1 MAHSD
6 WRRPPAGGL
15 RTGAAA
21 FEILL
26 PAMPLRSA
34 VRWYRSC
41 VSALVCLARCSGRHW
56 GGRVLKPVASV
67 SAGGLCVFC
76 GCVRAA
82 VRVCVAIP
90 RITMPV
96 AVTTENSHN
105 VCACSGVPWLQA
117 MIFGVLDVPD
127 MVSGGRYTVPGLEVP
142 LLKTIIAP
150 SKSVHLYLLHL
161 NGCSAFAAV
170 SKWRHTLYYT
180 QGSRFN
186 V

>member
-1 MAHSD
+1 MSHSN

-41 VSALVCLARCSGRHW
+41 VSALVCLARCSGGHW

-76 GCVRAA
+76 SCVRAA

-96 AVTTENSHN
+96 AVSRPRISTSM
-105 VCACSGVPWLQA
+105 CLFSGVPWLQA
-117 MIFGVLDVPD
+117 MIFGVLDAPD
-127 MVSGGRYTVPGLEVP
+127 MVSGGRYTVPGLEMP

-150 SKSVHLYLLHL
+150 ILRR
-161 NGCSAFAAV
+161 SA
-170 SKWRHTLYYT
+170 R
-180 QGSRFN
+180 
-186 V
+186 